1 MIEYVIGILALAIV
15 GGIVYKG
22 VTKADEIIGEPPV
35 VQPKSTKLSKAR
47 LTALTKA
54 QLLEKGKE
62 LGIDVDKK
70 LVKSK
75 IVNQVYK
82 AQ

>member
-1 MIEYVIGILALAIV
+1 MIEYIIGILALAIV
-15 GGIVYKG
+15 GVIVYRG
-22 VTKADEIIGEPPV
+22 VTKTADKVIGEPP

-54 QLLEKGKE
+54 QLLEKSKE

-70 LVKSK
+70 TCQIKNCKSS
-75 IVNQVYK
+75 I
-82 AQ
+82 